1 MKLGDA
7 TIKDIDI
14 NSLVDVFPLATAV
27 GRMALRARLEAP
39 TSDPVDLL
47 ARQAE
52 VKTSR
57 ALCSAKTAEIAGA
70 LATLK
75 ACEADVVSVG
85 SASSDQRL
93 LEYYN
98 QILWATDSMAARLN
112 HMGWLTELV
121 VLFRTILL
129 PGLTIILPLFI
140 LIAPFLL
147 YNFILKKDLSVTGY
161 FDLLQGS
168 IKKAMPSVLGAPRF
182 AGKGGLLEFGEQ
194 FAHIAIAFV
203 MFGFSA
209 WSQVSSALS
218 MRGIVEDMRK
228 RATSVVQFTGA
239 VTTLRSI
246 LGHTK
251 EPIVWSEG
259 SLGVFGDAWNDPSRI
274 HRLVEEAGSLDMLI
288 AVASQKRICF
298 PSYDVSGAGLH
309 IQDIYHPGLDQEKRV
324 YNTVTMNGASSTKQ
338 HILLTGPNRGGKS
351 TLLKAVGSAVLMSQ
365 TLGIVF
371 ARKASLPVFE
381 SIVTALS
388 PADTLGKL
396 SLFEAEIEFA
406 KNVKA
411 LASEGGGP
419 MFLMMDEIFHGTNA
433 HDGVEASQVFLDE
446 LYALQAPIYSIVSTH
461 YMDLPDRY
469 GSKSTQNLCMEAS
482 LDPVSDRLQYTYR
495 LRPGKN
501 GHSSVR
507 EILRERGLLLPKAE
521 PLMPSKSAPLK
532 SAEPLQTRPLPLSK
546 SAPSEPLQTRPLP
559 LSKSAPSEPSRSPTQ
574 KKVSASE

>member
-1 MKLGDA
+1 MKLGDN
-7 TIKDIDI
+7 TIRDLDID
-14 NSLVDVFPLATAV
+14 SLVNIFPVSTET
-27 GRMALRARLEAP
+27 GKEALRARLQAP
-39 TSDPVDLL
+39 TSDSAELK

-52 VKTSR
+52 VKTLR
-57 ALCSAKTAEIAGA
+57 ELCRSNRVTIDAAIS
-70 LATLK
+70 TLK
-75 ACEADVVSVG
+75 ECEADVVSVG
-85 SASSDQRL
+85 AATSDKRL
-93 LEYYN
+93 MEYYT
-98 QILWATDSMAARLN
+98 QILWASDSMASPLN

-129 PGLTIILPLFI
+129 PGLTVILPLFV

-147 YNFILKKDLSVTGY
+147 YNFILNKELTVSGY

-182 AGKGGLLEFGEQ
+182 VGKGGFLEMGEQ

-218 MRGIVEDMRK
+218 MRGIVADMRR
-228 RATSVVQFTGA
+228 RANSVVRFTEA
-239 VTTLRSI
+239 VMSLRSI
-246 LGHTK
+246 VGKSSET
-251 EPIVWSEG
+251 PFIWSDG
-259 SLGVFGDAWNDPSRI
+259 ALGVFGDAWNDATRI
-274 HRLVEEAGSLDMLI
+274 HRLVGVAGQLDMLI
-288 AVASQKRICF
+288 AIASQKRICF

-309 IQDIYHPGLDQEKRV
+309 IQDLYHPGLQQEKRI
-324 YNTVTMNGASSTKQ
+324 YNTVTMNEELKS
-338 HILLTGPNRGGKS
+338 HVLLTGPNRGGKS
-351 TLLKAVGSAVLMSQ
+351 TLLKAIGSAVLMSQ

-371 ARKASLPVFE
+371 GRTASLPIFE

-411 LASEGGGP
+411 LASQGGGP

-433 HDGVEASQVFLDE
+433 HDGVEASEVFLDE
-446 LYALQAPIYSIVSTH
+446 LYDLSAPIYSIVSTH
-461 YMDLPDRY
+461 YMSLPDRY
-469 GSKSTQNLCMEAS
+469 GSTKTQNLCMEAS
-482 LDPVSDRLQYTYR
+482 IDPANPDKLVYTYR

-507 EILRERGLLLPKAE
+507 EILRERGLLVKP
-521 PLMPSKSAPLK
+521 
-532 SAEPLQTRPLPLSK
+532 RPD
-546 SAPSEPLQTRPLP
+546 
-559 LSKSAPSEPSRSPTQ
+559 TQ